1 MSDSKLIIKS
11 KDLQGDDGYKVFSVR
26 LKQSLLDQ
34 IDAVS
39 QKSGRS
45 RNEIF
50 SLFIQYAYENC
61 EVDGESAK
69 NIKI

>member
-1 MSDSKLIIKS
+1 MGNSKLIITS

-45 RNEIF
+45 RNEII

-61 EVDGESAK
+61 EVDGERAEE
-69 NIKI
+69 IKK